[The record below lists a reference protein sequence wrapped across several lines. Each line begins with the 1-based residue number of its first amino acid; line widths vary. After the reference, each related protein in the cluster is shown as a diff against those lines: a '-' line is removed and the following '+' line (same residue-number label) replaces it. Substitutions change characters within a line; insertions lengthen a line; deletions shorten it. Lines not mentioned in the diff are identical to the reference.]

1 MHNTLLTPEIISRF
15 ALAMVEDGVPL
26 LICKCKVE
34 NDRIVF
40 CPLHEVAADLFE
52 AVEYACRFLGSYHLA
67 VPEQEA
73 TKVQTVLPYLSKV
86 LAKARRKPQ

>member
-1 MHNTLLTPEIISRF
+1 MVQSRSNRRAMHTLLTPEIIFRYDV
-15 ALAMVEDGVPL
+15 AMVGDGVPL

-52 AVEYACRFLGSYHLA
+52 AVEYAAS
-67 VPEQEA
+67 
-73 TKVQTVLPYLSKV
+73 
-86 LAKARRKPQ
+86 